1 MKNSDIVAM
10 VESLPVDIKTVL
22 LKKILE
28 SLNPS
33 QEDIDKL
40 WAREAEKRLKAY
52 KSGTTQ
58 AISGADVFRKAKG
71 KYRK

>member
-10 VESLPVDIKTVL
+10 VESLPVEIKTAL
-22 LKKILE
+22 LKKILD

-40 WAREAEKRLKAY
+40 WAKEAEKRLKAY
-52 KSGTTQ
+52 KTGKTK
-58 AISGADVFRKAKG
+58 AISGAEVFREASG